1 MGKLDRRQIQEGASN
16 LWRPPENYI
25 GPLIPF
31 HTCLVFGWKASYAR
45 SMVYVCPSPRLE
57 FLVQNLV
64 GKPCLDHGVG
74 LVSFQDKGWTCSVA
88 ALHLVLPEQPT
99 SVEIHPEDCV
109 RS

>member
-45 SMVYVCPSPRLE
+45 SMVYVCPS
-57 FLVQNLV
+57 Q
-64 GKPCLDHGVG
+64 GPCLDHGVG
-74 LVSFQDKGWTCSVA
+74 LVSFQEEGWARSVA
-88 ALHLVLPEQPT
+88 AFHLVLAEQP
-99 SVEIHPEDCV
+99 SGVEVHSENCV